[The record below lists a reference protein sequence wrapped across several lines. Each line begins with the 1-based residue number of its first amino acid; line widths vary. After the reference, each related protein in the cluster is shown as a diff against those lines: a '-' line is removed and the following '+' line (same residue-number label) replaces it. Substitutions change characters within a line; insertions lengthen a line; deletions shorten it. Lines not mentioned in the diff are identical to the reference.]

1 MQTIYLTALKDIQI
15 SRLDPRH
22 SNLGLYPVKAKNLI
36 AMHHNSQQ
44 VKLGSKD
51 DALADGCVA
60 MSLGQRAPSSRHQ
73 AGR

>member
-1 MQTIYLTALKDIQI
+1 MKDIQI

-22 SNLGLYPVKAKNLI
+22 SNLGLDPVKAKNLM

-44 VKLGSKD
+44 VKLGSND
-51 DALADGCVA
+51 DALTDGCVA
-60 MSLGQRAPSSRHQ
+60 MSLGQRAPSSQQQ